1 MPQRD
6 GYKTIDLI
14 AEELGVSEDKVRAT
28 INVLGLQPTFFPD
41 DRRPRF
47 YSPEDIKRIKEVF
60 EKRR

>member
-28 INVLGLQPTFFPD
+28 INVLGLQPMFFPD
-41 DRRPRF
+41 DRRPRY

-60 EKRR
+60 DKRR